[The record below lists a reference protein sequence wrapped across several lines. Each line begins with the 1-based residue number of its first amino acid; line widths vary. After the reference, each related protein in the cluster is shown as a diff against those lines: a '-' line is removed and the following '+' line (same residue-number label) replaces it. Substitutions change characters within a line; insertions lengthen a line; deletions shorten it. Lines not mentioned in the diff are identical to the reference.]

1 MSYEGIDERT
11 RRRRAVPR
19 RARSLLAVGIGLA
32 LAVPASSPAQ
42 AAAVDP
48 ATADLLDRTRIV
60 LEPGFWGDSTLF
72 RGGVEVDFGYFCGEC
87 AAIFAGSPAALDAV
101 DTLRTM
107 RFAGVPLYVVGLGAL
122 VADLIGLAVAPHFF
136 LDLENGAFYS
146 LLIGGTVVGMTG
158 GILMGGSG
166 SYLGEAVNRYNDDL
180 FAAARQGR
188 TLPVS
193 VSLAPRPGGLALGL
207 AGAF

>member
-1 MSYEGIDERT
+1 MSHAENDERT
-11 RRRRAVPR
+11 WRRRDVRR

-32 LAVPASSPAQ
+32 LAVPASSLAQTPAI
-42 AAAVDP
+42 DP
-48 ATADLLDRTRIV
+48 ATADLLDRTRLV
-60 LEPGFWGDSTLF
+60 LEPGFWGDTTLVQ
-72 RGGVEVDFGYFCGEC
+72 GGVELDFGYFCGDC
-87 AAIFAGSPAALDAV
+87 AAIFAGSPAALEAV
-101 DTLRTM
+101 DTLRAM
-107 RFAGVPLYVVGLGAL
+107 RFAGVPLYAVGLAAL

-146 LLIGGTVVGMTG
+146 LLIGGTVVGLTG
-158 GILMGGSG
+158 GILMGGSA

-193 VSLAPRPGGLALGL
+193 VSLAPQPGGLALAL